1 MEKYEVIMT
10 PDATADLVELRDYI
24 AGVPIAR
31 DTALRYVREIRREI
45 ATLDSMPARIPP
57 VPDEPWHS
65 RGIRRM
71 LVKNFY
77 VYYRID
83 EDAYRVYI
91 LNVIYAKRDQ
101 LKALTE
107 LM

>member
-1 MEKYEVIMT
+1 MT
-10 PDATADLVELRDYI
+10 PDATADLVEIRDYI
-24 AGVPIAR
+24 AGALLAR
-31 DTALRYVREIRREI
+31 DTALKYIREIRKEI
-45 ATLDSMPARIPP
+45 AALDSMPARIAP
-57 VPDEPWHS
+57 VQDEPWHS

-83 EDAYRVYI
+83 EDSHRVYI
-91 LNVIYAKRDQ
+91 LNIIYAKRDQ

-107 LM
+107 SL